1 MTIKA
6 VTNPT
11 HLEEFL
17 ARTKGMSATP
27 GFDVEKDLRAGPIL
41 ANPAHLILARYER
54 T

>member
-6 VTNPT
+6 VTKPA

-17 ARTKGMSATP
+17 ARTKGMSAAP
-27 GFDVEKDLRAGPIL
+27 DFDVEKDLRTGPIL
-41 ANPAHLILARYER
+41 ANPAHLMLARYER